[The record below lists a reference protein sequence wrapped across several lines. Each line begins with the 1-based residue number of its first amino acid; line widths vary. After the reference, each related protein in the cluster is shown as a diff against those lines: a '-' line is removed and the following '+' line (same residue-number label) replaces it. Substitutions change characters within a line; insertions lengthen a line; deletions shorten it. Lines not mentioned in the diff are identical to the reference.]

1 MMLPQP
7 AASEAVVRP
16 LRLHILHRSLLAER
30 LMRKAG
36 GKNNERDE
44 WPKSTHIHYCIMHQ

>member
-1 MMLPQP
+1 MLPV
-7 AASEAVVRP
+7 AFEAVKRL
-16 LRLHILHRSLLAER
+16 LRLPILHRSLLAER